1 MVLDYP
7 HDNHT
12 FHGRGTGRDP
22 QAADRTGKQA
32 EAVTRGPRDESAVAG
47 DHGGAQR
54 QYRRAHGTGSERGSA
69 ALHALE
75 AGAGPR
81 CRRGGFAD
89 DPEAEAEAE
98 AKGEVMTEQE
108 VEERLEATEKLSAES
123 GFTREQLAT
132 LFGQPPDSQTAIVT
146 AGAANRILR
155 RKLADQAE
163 RLERLEE
170 IIRRS
175 GLS

>member
-1 MVLDYP
+1 
-7 HDNHT
+7 
-12 FHGRGTGRDP
+12 
-22 QAADRTGKQA
+22 
-32 EAVTRGPRDESAVAG
+32 
-47 DHGGAQR
+47 
-54 QYRRAHGTGSERGSA
+54 
-69 ALHALE
+69 
-75 AGAGPR
+75 
-81 CRRGGFAD
+81 
-89 DPEAEAEAE
+89 
-98 AKGEVMTEQE
+98 MTEQE
-108 VEERLEATEKLSAES
+108 VEERLEAIRSRYEDAIGDAELERQEATEKLSAES